1 MGAGLQASGSEG
13 DGMPHQCLR
22 KPCSR
27 GLLAGVLLLAFAWG
41 AGAQEAVTE
50 DAPDGAFGFADDS
63 GVTSPGAYQA
73 TLDFMPSGSTGALA
87 GRDLG
92 GRVEINTGLMERVQL
107 GAALSGIDIRNS
119 PIDEPR
125 SAARNFVFSLP
136 GKWQWRARDVNDFGA
151 ALLFEPYLGRQ
162 NNQPPPG
169 ALTYGLDTKIA
180 LDGNLHNQIYATL
193 NIGYVFQRT
202 VPSFGASENV
212 GQVYVSLAGTY
223 RLLDRVFLGAQIR
236 QVWQYSHTDA
246 VAFNGQALS
255 IGPTLSWQVSDMMT
269 LSAVYLRQV
278 AGQDPTRPNSA
289 LELTDF
295 RANEG
300 RVRLT
305 LSF

>member
-1 MGAGLQASGSEG
+1 MGHRRSSKLVGRALIGAV
-13 DGMPHQCLR
+13 
-22 KPCSR
+22 
-27 GLLAGVLLLAFAWG
+27 GLLVWIDAAR
-41 AGAQEAVTE
+41 AQDLETQ
-50 DAPDGAFGFADDS
+50 DAPDGALGFADDS

-73 TLDFMPSGSTGALA
+73 TLDFLASGSTGALA

-92 GRVEINTGLMERVQL
+92 GRVEINTGLVERLQL
-107 GAALSGIDIRNS
+107 GVALSGIDINNH
-119 PIDEPR
+119 PIDDAT
-125 SAARNFVFSLP
+125 SGARNFVFSLP
-136 GKWQWRARDVNDFGA
+136 GKWQWRGRDVNNFGA
-151 ALLFEPYLGRQ
+151 ALVFEPYIGRQ

-202 VPSFGASENV
+202 VPSFGASQNV
-212 GQVYVSLAGTY
+212 GQFYVSLAGTY
-223 RLLDRVFLGAQIR
+223 RLFDQVFVGAQIR
-236 QVWQYSHTDA
+236 QVWQYSHTNA
-246 VAFNGQALS
+246 AAFDGQALS
-255 IGPTLSWQVSDMMT
+255 VGPTLSWQVSDLMT
-269 LSAVYLRQV
+269 VSAVYLRQV